1 MKTGS
6 MIFVAFLLVGCGREQ
21 TSVEKVEG
29 KSMSQQSV
37 FEQLSDDA
45 VLVSADDAKIDK
57 KTLLSWIAL
66 REKVT
71 ILGAP
76 SGMEI
81 SPEQV
86 SFAKFSVLAGVTNA
100 FIRETALLKYAA
112 KNGIKPSQADI
123 NRCKRGF
130 ASTIRAAK
138 SPWKVVLERFPV
150 ELRATIEDRVEKEST
165 GFAVKR
171 DFLEKTDVMATQEEI
186 DKYFDR
192 YVRYNNDCAATNAA
206 VWCMASNIW
215 QQALSGVDFVDLAK
229 KYSEDENQTQNA
241 KWDSFKLEDLKDYP
255 DVYRLQRFFKRGYV
269 SPPVEGDNGLMIV
282 RIDEVMEDGE
292 EVEDEDYT
300 STPDTEYGMS
310 RIFLHLP
317 LFIETVTKDEFARQA
332 TEAKKIKAFEDM
344 VHDLIGEMHIEFPS
358 GVDVFAPT
366 EKDTNDIKSIH

>member
-1 MKTGS
+1 MKTGC
-6 MIFVAFLLVGCGREQ
+6 MIFVAFLLVGCGRER
-21 TSVEKVEG
+21 TSVEKTESRS
-29 KSMSQQSV
+29 KSQQSA

-66 REKVT
+66 REKVV

-86 SFAKFSVLAGVTNA
+86 SFAKFSVLTSVTNT
-100 FIRETALLKYAA
+100 FIRETALLEHAA

-123 NRCKRGF
+123 NRCKQGF
-130 ASTIRAAK
+130 ASTIRAVK
-138 SPWKVVLERFPV
+138 SPWNVVLERFPV
-150 ELRATIEDRVEKEST
+150 ELRATIEDRVEKEAT
-165 GFAVKR
+165 VFAVKR

-186 DKYFDR
+186 DKYFAR
-192 YVRYNNDCAATNAA
+192 YVKYNNDCAATNVA
-206 VWCMASNIW
+206 VWSMASNIW
-215 QQALSGVDFVDLAK
+215 QQALAGVDFVDLAN
-229 KYSEDENQTQNA
+229 KYSEDENQTENA

-282 RIDEVMEDGE
+282 RIDEVMEDDE
-292 EVEDEDYT
+292 EVEDENYVP
-300 STPDTEYGMS
+300 TPDTEYVIS

-344 VHDLIGEMHIEFPS
+344 VRDLIGGMRIEFPS
-358 GVDVFAPT
+358 GVDIFAPP
-366 EKDTNDIKSIH
+366 EMDTDDIKLIH